1 MLFSKWIYPKFD
13 PRESQFLQKEYGISP
28 IVADI
33 LAARGA
39 GTAGA
44 AELLAEQEELED
56 PFLLPDMEKAAARM
70 EEAISSGEQ
79 ITIYGDYD
87 CDGVTATVI
96 LYLYLQ
102 SMGAKVDWYIPERLD
117 EGYGL
122 NCPALDELKSRGT
135 SLLVTVDNGISA

>member
-70 EEAISSGEQ
+70 EEAISSG
-79 ITIYGDYD
+79 
-87 CDGVTATVI
+87 
-96 LYLYLQ
+96 
-102 SMGAKVDWYIPERLD
+102 
-117 EGYGL
+117 
-122 NCPALDELKSRGT
+122 
-135 SLLVTVDNGISA
+135 